1 MPIISSKTRAT
12 KRTTINSAKPNRSA
26 FINNDGIEIAAT
38 SLSLIDKD
46 KKSSTM
52 NASFQLAAS
61 TTTGKF
67 HNPMNGNQIFLSQQF
82 DDINNGNLCPS
93 AGNPS
98 AATTTTDGEENGNN
112 RHSRNKTEIRITE
125 NPLPETIVC

>member
-1 MPIISSKTRAT
+1 MPIIISSKTRAT

-26 FINNDGIEIAAT
+26 FINNDGIEIALAT

-46 KKSSTM
+46 KSSTM

-67 HNPMNGNQIFLSQQF
+67 HNPMNGNQNFLSQHF
-82 DDINNGNLCPS
+82 DDINNGNLCLS
-93 AGNPS
+93 VG
-98 AATTTTDGEENGNN
+98 TTLSTTNAEENGNKN
-112 RHSRNKTEIRITE
+112 RNKTEIRITE
-125 NPLPETIVC
+125 NPIPETIVC

>member
-46 KKSSTM
+46 KSSTM

-61 TTTGKF
+61 TTTGRYHKS
-67 HNPMNGNQIFLSQQF
+67 MNGNQNFLLQHF

-93 AGNPS
+93 YSVGTS
-98 AATTTTDGEENGNN
+98 STTTTNGEENGNKN
-112 RHSRNKTEIRITE
+112 RNKTEIRITE
-125 NPLPETIVC
+125 NPIPEAIVC

>member
-46 KKSSTM
+46 KSSTM

-67 HNPMNGNQIFLSQQF
+67 HNPMNGNQNFLSQHF

-93 AGNPS
+93 VGVTS
-98 AATTTTDGEENGNN
+98 STTNGEENGNKN
-112 RHSRNKTEIRITE
+112 RNKNEIRITE

>member
-46 KKSSTM
+46 KSSTM

-61 TTTGKF
+61 STTTGKF
-67 HNPMNGNQIFLSQQF
+67 HNPMTGNQIFLSQHF

-93 AGNPS
+93 VGTVSSSSSTN
-98 AATTTTDGEENGNN
+98 GEENGNRN
-112 RHSRNKTEIRITE
+112 RNKTEIRITE
-125 NPLPETIVC
+125 NPIPETIVC

>member
-38 SLSLIDKD
+38 SLSLIDK
-46 KKSSTM
+46 SSTM

-61 TTTGKF
+61 TTTGKL
-67 HNPMNGNQIFLSQQF
+67 HSPMNGNQNFLSQHF

-93 AGNPS
+93 VGHPP
-98 AATTTTDGEENGNN
+98 TTTTDGEDNGNN
-112 RHSRNKTEIRITE
+112 RNSRNKTEIRITE